1 MKSIKI
7 GRRKGKKQITQN
19 LKQTT
24 QCRLKKYYGILNSP
38 LRPNFVY
45 QKNTFLCKA
54 FAQKSQKDGTYMRKE
69 QATISIPQDGT
80 ANVRLDSKKGK
91 MLNYFRRN
99 FWLYAFAV
107 PALIWLIVFCYVPMS
122 GIVVAFKR
130 YTGAY
135 SIWESKWVGMRWFKS
150 FFKSYYFEAV
160 IINTLR
166 LSLYN
171 LATFPLP
178 IILALMLNELRH
190 EGIKRSIQTILYTP
204 HFISIVVIC
213 SMISLFFA
221 NDTGFVTRII
231 ASFTGHS
238 PKWLESAK
246 AFPHIYVWSGVW
258 QQLGWNCVI
267 YVAALSGIDPTQH
280 EAAAID
286 GANRL
291 QRIWHIN
298 LPSILPT
305 VVITLILR
313 VGQILSVG
321 ADKVLLLKNG
331 LNQDTAL
338 TIGLLVYERGV
349 VGGDFS
355 YATAVGLFTNIIN
368 LILVLSVNW
377 ISRKITKT
385 SLF

>member
-1 MKSIKI
+1 
-7 GRRKGKKQITQN
+7 
-19 LKQTT
+19 
-24 QCRLKKYYGILNSP
+24 
-38 LRPNFVY
+38 
-45 QKNTFLCKA
+45 
-54 FAQKSQKDGTYMRKE
+54 MRKAHTAIA
-69 QATISIPQDGT
+69 ATGEGA
-80 ANVRLDSKKGK
+80 ANIQLDKKENRLG
-91 MLNYFRRN
+91 NYLKRN
-99 FWLYAFAV
+99 MWLYIFAI
-107 PALIWLIVFCYVPMS
+107 PALIWLAIFCYAPMG

-135 SIWESKWVGMRWFKS
+135 SIWESRWVGTRWFAS
-150 FFKSYYFEAV
+150 FFKSYYFELV
-160 IINTLR
+160 IKNTLR

-190 EGIKRSIQTILYTP
+190 EGIKRTVQTILYTP
-204 HFISIVVIC
+204 HFISTVVIC

-221 NDTGFVTRII
+221 QETGFVTKII
-231 ASFTGHS
+231 GSITGEA
-238 PKWLESAK
+238 PKWLTSAE
-246 AFPHIYVWSGVW
+246 AFPHLYVWSGVW

-298 LPSILPT
+298 LPSIIPT
-305 VVITLILR
+305 IVITLILR
-313 VGQILSVG
+313 VGQIMSLG
-321 ADKVLLLKNG
+321 TDKVLLLKNG

-338 TIGLLVYERGV
+338 TIGLLVYERGMV
-349 VGGDFS
+349 SGDFG
-355 YATAVGLFTNIIN
+355 YATAVGLFTNVIN
-368 LILVLSVNW
+368 LVLVLSVNW
-377 ISRKITKT
+377 ISRKVSNT

>member
-1 MKSIKI
+1 
-7 GRRKGKKQITQN
+7 
-19 LKQTT
+19 
-24 QCRLKKYYGILNSP
+24 
-38 LRPNFVY
+38 
-45 QKNTFLCKA
+45 
-54 FAQKSQKDGTYMRKE
+54 MRKTQTAIE
-69 QATISIPQDGT
+69 MPRDGT
-80 ANVRLDSKKGK
+80 ANVRLDKKNGK
-91 MLNYFRRN
+91 GWNYLRRN

-107 PALIWLIVFCYVPMS
+107 PALIWLIIFCYVPMG

-130 YTGAY
+130 YTGAL
-135 SIWESKWVGMRWFKS
+135 SIWESKWVGTRWFTS
-150 FFKSYYFEAV
+150 FFKSYYFKQV
-160 IINTLR
+160 ITNTLR

-190 EGIKRSIQTILYTP
+190 EGAKRTIQTILYTP
-204 HFISIVVIC
+204 HFISTVVIC

-221 NDTGFVTRII
+221 QETGFVTQII
-231 ASFTGHS
+231 ASITGQS
-238 PKWLESAK
+238 PRWLTDAE
-246 AFPHIYVWSGVW
+246 AFPHLYVWSGVW

-267 YVAALSGIDPTQH
+267 YTAALSGIDPTQH

-291 QRIWHIN
+291 QRILHIN
-298 LPSILPT
+298 LPSIAPT
-305 VVITLILR
+305 IIITLILR
-313 VGQILSVG
+313 VGQIMSVG

-338 TIGLLVYERGV
+338 TIGLFVYERGIV
-349 VGGDFS
+349 SGDFG

-368 LILVLSVNW
+368 LVLVLSVNW
-377 ISRKITKT
+377 ISRKVSNT

>member
-1 MKSIKI
+1 M
-7 GRRKGKKQITQN
+7 
-19 LKQTT
+19 
-24 QCRLKKYYGILNSP
+24 
-38 LRPNFVY
+38 
-45 QKNTFLCKA
+45 KNTQA
-54 FAQKSQKDGTYMRKE
+54 VIPASQGTE
-69 QATISIPQDGT
+69 
-80 ANVRLDSKKGK
+80 NVRLDKRKGK
-91 MLNYFRRN
+91 ALSYLKRNY
-99 FWLYAFAV
+99 WLYVFAL
-107 PALIWLIVFCYVPMS
+107 PALIWLAIFCYAPMG
-122 GIVVAFKR
+122 GIIIAFKR

-135 SIWESKWVGMRWFKS
+135 SIWQSRWVGMRWFQS
-150 FFKSYYFEAV
+150 FFKSYYFEQV

-190 EGIKRSIQTILYTP
+190 EGIKRTVQTILYTP
-204 HFISIVVIC
+204 HFISTVVIC

-221 NDTGFVTRII
+221 QETGFVTKII
-231 ASFTGHS
+231 GSITGEA
-238 PKWLESAK
+238 PKWLTSAD
-246 AFPHIYVWSGVW
+246 AFPHLYVWSGVW

-298 LPSILPT
+298 LPSIAPT
-305 VVITLILR
+305 IIITLILR
-313 VGQILSVG
+313 VGQIMSLG
-321 ADKVLLLKNG
+321 TDKVLLLKNG

-338 TIGLLVYERGV
+338 TIGLLVYERGMV
-349 VGGDFS
+349 SGDFG
-355 YATAVGLFTNIIN
+355 YATAVGLFTNVIN

-377 ISRKITKT
+377 ISRKVSNT

>member
-1 MKSIKI
+1 MENTPMSVSA
-7 GRRKGKKQITQN
+7 TQDA
-19 LKQTT
+19 T
-24 QCRLKKYYGILNSP
+24 
-38 LRPNFVY
+38 PN
-45 QKNTFLCKA
+45 
-54 FAQKSQKDGTYMRKE
+54 M
-69 QATISIPQDGT
+69 
-80 ANVRLDSKKGK
+80 RLDNKKGK
-91 MLNYFRRN
+91 MLNYLHRN
-99 FWLYAFAV
+99 FWLYVFIV
-107 PALIWLIVFCYVPMS
+107 PALIWLVVFCYVPMT
-122 GIVVAFKR
+122 GVVVAFKR
-130 YTGAY
+130 YTGAV
-135 SIWESKWVGMRWFKS
+135 SIWESKWVGMRWFNS
-150 FFKSYYFEAV
+150 FFKSYYFEQV
-160 IINTLR
+160 IWNTLR

-190 EGIKRSIQTILYTP
+190 DGVKRLVQTILYAP

-221 NDTGFVTRII
+221 NDIGFVTRII
-231 ASFTGHS
+231 ASITGSS
-238 PKWLESAK
+238 PKWLESAA

-298 LPSILPT
+298 LPSIIPT
-305 VVITLILR
+305 IVITLILR
-313 VGQILSVG
+313 VGQILTLG

-338 TIGLLVYERGV
+338 TIGLLVYERGI

-355 YATAVGLFTNIIN
+355 YATAVGLFTNLIN
-368 LILVLSVNW
+368 LVLVLSVNW
-377 ISRKITKT
+377 ISRKVSST

>member
-1 MKSIKI
+1 M
-7 GRRKGKKQITQN
+7 GKTH
-19 LKQTT
+19 
-24 QCRLKKYYGILNSP
+24 
-38 LRPNFVY
+38 
-45 QKNTFLCKA
+45 
-54 FAQKSQKDGTYMRKE
+54 
-69 QATISIPQDGT
+69 T
-80 ANVRLDSKKGK
+80 AVAASGSHDQSVRLDNKKGK
-91 MLNYFRRN
+91 VRSYLRRN
-99 FWLYAFAV
+99 FWLYVFAV
-107 PALIWLIVFCYVPMS
+107 PALLYLAVFCYAPMG

-130 YTGAY
+130 YTGAF
-135 SIWESKWVGMRWFKS
+135 SIWESPWVGVRWFRS
-150 FFKSYYFEAV
+150 FFKSYYFKQV
-160 IINTLR
+160 IVNTLR

-178 IILALMLNELRH
+178 VILALMLNELRH
-190 EGIKRSIQTILYTP
+190 DGIKRTVQTILYTP
-204 HFISIVVIC
+204 HFISTVVIC

-221 NDTGFVTRII
+221 QETGFITKVIGSI
-231 ASFTGHS
+231 TGEA
-238 PKWLESAK
+238 PKWLTSAE
-246 AFPHIYVWSGVW
+246 AFPHLYIWSGVW

-298 LPSILPT
+298 LPSIIPT
-305 VVITLILR
+305 IVITLILR
-313 VGQILSVG
+313 VGQIMSVG
-321 ADKVLLLKNG
+321 TDKVLLLKNG

-338 TIGLLVYERGV
+338 TIGLLVYERGMV
-349 VGGDFS
+349 NGDFG

-377 ISRKITKT
+377 ISRKVSST